1 MHKSNFGL
9 IFPVWTMLALSASAA
24 PGIQGVQQSGDGR
37 KTADDQ
43 KNSKE
48 DLALTARIRRAL
60 MDDKSLSVPAHNV
73 KIITQNGVV
82 TLRGAVKSDAEKEAV
97 AAKARAI
104 AGDSMVSDSL
114 TVSPTKAN

>member
-1 MHKSNFGL
+1 MQKSTFTVV
-9 IFPVWTMLALSASAA
+9 FPVWTMLALGVSAA
-24 PGIQGVQQSGDGR
+24 PPVQSSDAE

-60 MDDKSLSVPAHNV
+60 LEDKRLSMPAHNV

-82 TLRGAVKSDAEKEAV
+82 TLRGTVTSDTEKEAV
-97 AAKARAI
+97 AAKAREI
-104 AGDSMVSDSL
+104 AGATMVSDSL
-114 TVSPTKAN
+114 TVSLPKTK

>member
-1 MHKSNFGL
+1 MQKSNFTVV
-9 IFPVWTMLALSASAA
+9 FPVWTMLALGVSAA
-24 PGIQGVQQSGDGR
+24 PGIQGVPQSDDGR

-48 DLALTARIRRAL
+48 DLALTARIRKAL
-60 MDDKSLSVPAHNV
+60 MYDKSLSIQAQNV
-73 KIITQNGVV
+73 KIIAQNGVV

-97 AAKARAI
+97 ATKARDI

-114 TVSPTKAN
+114 TVSPKAN